1 MYNSR
6 FVFTMPMLNTI
17 LSTKS
22 SFYSIHISRHLI
34 AIKYFKKQLKDVKW
48 ISKDFLAHRGHKRI
62 VKFLYV
68 TWKLKSRWRIQINP
82 FQKRRNILLNLGT
95 RGSKSLTLS
104 ENLLRGRTL
113 PRVLS
118 VDVILVLD
126 MEEKI
131 TLLDMLQ
138 LQSTRSA
145 LNLCKSKES

>member
-1 MYNSR
+1 
-6 FVFTMPMLNTI
+6 MLNAI
-17 LSTKS
+17 LSIKS
-22 SFYSIHISRHLI
+22 SFYSIPISKYLM

-62 VKFLYV
+62 VKLLYVLYV
-68 TWKLKSRWRIQINP
+68 TWKLKSRWRSQLNP

-95 RGSKSLTLS
+95 HGSKSLTLS
-104 ENLLRGRTL
+104 ENLLKGRTL
-113 PRVLS
+113 PHVLS

-126 MEEKI
+126 MEEKM

-145 LNLCKSKES
+145 LNLCKRKGS